1 MGPKK
6 AAKKGKGDDG
16 EEDGR
21 DIGEMIMILE
31 AQRDSLMQMLV
42 FEQERANLAMKRKQ
56 DVQKERGEKQDNVE
70 NNI

>member
-6 AAKKGKGDDG
+6 APKKGKGADD

-21 DIGEMIMILE
+21 DIYEMIMILE

-42 FEQERANLAMKRKQ
+42 FEQERANLAMKRK
-56 DVQKERGEKQDNVE
+56 
-70 NNI
+70 